1 MLRVNAVGPLLV
13 TQALAARLAAAG
25 RSVVVNLT
33 SGLGSLAGAT
43 GRGNIAYGM
52 SKAALNMATRHLAA
66 ELARQGTV
74 VMAMSPGWVATDM
87 GGPGAPLEPPESV
100 QGMLNVIDGLT
111 PAQSGSFLDHTGVA
125 VPW

>member
-1 MLRVNAVGPLLV
+1 M
-13 TQALAARLAAAG
+13 
-25 RSVVVNLT
+25 VVNLT

-74 VMAMSPGWVATDM
+74 VVAMSPGWVATDM